1 MNKLIETIKNIWN
14 IEELRN
20 KILYTLLLVLIYRIG
35 SYVTLPGIDPNGLAR
50 LQETGS
56 SGLLNLLNMF
66 VGGSFVRAS
75 VFALGIMPYISA
87 SIAVQLLTLA
97 VPYFQKMQKEGE
109 SGRRKITQ
117 LTRYLTIAVTLVQS
131 VGYVTFLRTQ
141 SAEAIVLSGPLFFI
155 STIIVL
161 TAGTIFCMWLGEKIT
176 DRGIG
181 NGISLLIMIGIIAN
195 LPFGFSAELQSKIA
209 GGGGGLIFF
218 VVEIAILVAII
229 FLTVLLVQ
237 GVRRIPVQYARRIV
251 GTKEFGGARQF
262 IPLRV
267 NASGVMPIIFAQALM
282 FIPSLFGQ
290 FFPDSAF
297 GQSMASGDYYYSW
310 WYNLLFFALIVLF
323 TYFYTALI
331 INPTQ
336 MAEDMKRNNG
346 FIPGVK
352 PGKDTADF
360 VDNVL
365 SRITLPGAVF
375 LGLVAIFPMF
385 ANLFG
390 VNPRFADF
398 FGGTSLLILV
408 AVVLDTLQ
416 QIEGHLLMRHYDGL
430 MKGDTRIK
438 GRTSGAVG
446 ASV

>member
-14 IEELRN
+14 IEELRS

-35 SYVTLPGIDPNGLAR
+35 SYVTLPGIDPNGLAN

-131 VGYVTFLRTQ
+131 IGYVTFLQ
-141 SAEAIVLSGPLFFI
+141 SNSGDAIVLSGPLFYI
-155 STIIVL
+155 STIVVL

-209 GGGGGLIFF
+209 GGGGGPIFF
-218 VVEIAILVAII
+218 IIEVAILIAII

-290 FFPDSAF
+290 FFPNTSF
-297 GQSMASGDYYYSW
+297 GQSMASGDYYYSI
-310 WYNLLFFALIVLF
+310 WYNLLFFILIVLF

-346 FIPGVK
+346 FVPGVK
-352 PGKDTADF
+352 PGKETADF
-360 VDNVL
+360 IDNVL
-365 SRITLPGAVF
+365 SKITLPGAVF
-375 LGLVAIFPMF
+375 LGLIAIFPMF

-416 QIEGHLLMRHYDGL
+416 QIESHLLMRHYDGL

-438 GRTSGAVG
+438 GRASGAVG